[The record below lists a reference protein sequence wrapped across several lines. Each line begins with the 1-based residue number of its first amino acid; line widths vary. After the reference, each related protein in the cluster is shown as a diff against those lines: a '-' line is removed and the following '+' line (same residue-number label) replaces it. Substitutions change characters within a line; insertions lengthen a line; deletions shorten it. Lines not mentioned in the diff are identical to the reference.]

1 MARGGLT
8 NRPLDKETAR
18 NLAPKNPKPKS
29 SGILSALASAIKR
42 GAETRER
49 NEIRRNSPAG
59 GKSTFRTTNTV
70 NKERA
75 QNIKPLT
82 FNASQMRGMLNKG
95 FDPAAR
101 DAQGNIVNPYGSS
114 GLRGLQRFP
123 NLSQSQ
129 INEIYNKRV
138 QRFNN
143 PMAQNPTALKTKFGS
158 MFRSSEGEPTIQGP
172 LKKQQMEPTSTV
184 DTIARLGAS
193 TLFSPFSP
201 LLSMTDDRST
211 RMVPSGSKEYDPKL
225 DPRNRNRGMFGG
237 ILDVLTGGAGQDAI
251 QMIKNIGGKDEGVG
265 SLEPETMLNTVENMN
280 LAELNMDDFSN
291 DSLRRILNRGLQS
304 PGSLFGR
311 EQEIFE
317 QMIKNQKLGIPNF
330 AVDGPVTI

>member
-1 MARGGLT
+1 MARGGVT
-8 NRPLDKETAR
+8 NRRLDEETAR

-29 SGILSALASAIKR
+29 SGILSALASAIQR

-49 NEIRRNSPAG
+49 NETRRNSPAG

-75 QNIKPLT
+75 QNIQPLT

-123 NLSQSQ
+123 NLSQAT

-143 PMAQNPTALKTKFGS
+143 PMAQDPTALKTKFGS
-158 MFRSSEGEPTIQGP
+158 LFRSSEGEPTIQGP
-172 LKKQQMEPTSTV
+172 LKKQQMKPTSTV

-201 LLSMTDDRST
+201 LLAMTDDRST
-211 RMVPSGSKEYDPKL
+211 RMVPSESTEYDAKL
-225 DPRNRNRGMFGG
+225 DPRNRSKGVFGG
-237 ILDVLTGGAGQDAI
+237 ILDALTGGAGQDAI
-251 QMIKNIGGKDEGVG
+251 DMIKNIGGKDEGVG
-265 SLEPETMLNTVENMN
+265 SLEPQTLLNTVNNMDI
-280 LAELNMDDFSN
+280 AELNLDDYSN
-291 DSLRRILNRGLQS
+291 RYLTGILQRGERDIRNLTNQESELFRQIKDGFRDGINPFRI
-304 PGSLFGR
+304 
-311 EQEIFE
+311 
-317 QMIKNQKLGIPNF
+317 
-330 AVDGPVTI
+330 DGPKIG

>member
-8 NRPLDKETAR
+8 NRPLDEETAR
-18 NLAPKNPKPKS
+18 NLAPTNPKPKS

-82 FNASQMRGMLNKG
+82 FNASQRRGMLNKG
-95 FDPAAR
+95 FDPAAS

-158 MFRSSEGEPTIQGP
+158 LFRSSEGEPTIQGP

-251 QMIKNIGGKDEGVG
+251 QIGGKDEGVG

-280 LAELNMDDFSN
+280 LAELNVDDFSN
-291 DSLRRILNRGLQS
+291 ESKRRILNRGLQS
-304 PGSLFGR
+304 PGSLFGLEKELFDLMIR
-311 EQEIFE
+311 NQP
-317 QMIKNQKLGIPNF
+317 QGIKNFN
-330 AVDGPVTI
+330 VDGPRVV